1 MKLKRKIIA
10 IATVLL
16 LLAIPLSIVEA
27 REQPESNK
35 NEIYKVEIL
44 TVKSDGKIK
53 NEEIPISDADFA
65 EFEAKIS
72 QVMDEIPT
80 VIGWESLLE
89 LIKKIF
95 GQDNPFLGNIFEMFS
110 KLKIFGRRGF
120 VISSGHGYDLSP
132 LKRMSFKIRKTLGFW
147 YYDSNQMIDSKT
159 IIVKPLALK
168 METLSG
174 GQIGY
179 MTGFTG
185 VYFKISRGFLKESY
199 TFFMGTARHINGFD
213 FIPKF

>member
-27 REQPESNK
+27 REQPENNK
-35 NEIYKVEIL
+35 NETYKVEIL
-44 TVKSDGKIK
+44 TVESVGKIK
-53 NEEIPISDADFA
+53 NEEITITDVDFA
-65 EFEAKIS
+65 ELEAKIS
-72 QVMDEIPT
+72 QVIDEIPT
-80 VIGWESLLE
+80 VIDWESLLE

-95 GQDNPFLGNIFEMFS
+95 GQDNPLLGNIFEMFS
-110 KLKIFGRRGF
+110 KLKLFGRRGF

-199 TFFMGTARHINGFD
+199 TFFMGAARHINGFD